1 MIKSRIVKIICSLA
15 LVIVI
20 AFAFVLVDHISANK
34 TIDATTNGMP
44 SVLEGQLP
52 VIASISTLIDNIN
65 VLLDRD
71 NTAQVPEIPSELLPE
86 QNEGIKES
94 PKGVHRPMIAL
105 TFDDGPS
112 EYTGYF
118 LDILERYGARA
129 TFFVI
134 GRRLENGRDVVIRAH
149 SLGNEIANHTFYH
162 QIMAVEAM
170 TDLDIVNDI
179 KMGSDAIASI
189 IGVTPSPIVRP
200 PGGAYDD
207 RVIGVVGDTGYEIIM
222 WSMDTFDWRDRNAD
236 TVYQRIMSNVKDG
249 DIILM
254 HDTHRTTAV
263 AMERVIP
270 QLIEEGYELVTVTEL
285 LRHSYESPE
294 PGRVYQHV
302 R

>member
-15 LVIVI
+15 LVIVLV
-20 AFAFVLVDHISANK
+20 FAFVLVDHISANK
-34 TIDATTNGMP
+34 TMDAKINGMP
-44 SVLEGQLP
+44 LVFEGQLS
-52 VIASISTLIDNIN
+52 VIASISTLIDNKDF
-65 VLLDRD
+65 LLDRN
-71 NTAQVPEIPSELLPE
+71 NTTQMLEIPPELQPE
-86 QNEGIKES
+86 PNEGIKES
-94 PKGVHRPMIAL
+94 ATDVHRPMIAL

-112 EYTGYF
+112 EHTGYF

-129 TFFVI
+129 TFFVFV
-134 GRRLENGRDVVIRAH
+134 RRVESGRDVVIRAH

-162 QIMAVEAM
+162 QIMAVDAM
-170 TDLDIVNDI
+170 TDMDIVNDI

-207 RVIGVVGDTGYEIIM
+207 RVIRVVGDTGYEIIM

-285 LRHSYESPE
+285 LRYSYESPE
-294 PGRVYQHV
+294 PGRVYQYV